1 MTENGGKEE
10 RERERERERKRKRES
25 WRRNPTRDSELIG
38 AVALHLHRHLLL
50 RLLSFTS
57 S

>member
-10 RERERERERKRKRES
+10 RQRERKRKRES

-57 S
+57 P